1 LVKLLDCMKYTYYK
15 IFYSSSYYLKIIA
28 LSGYV
33 RIQFADTELISSN
46 SRFTASELRFILRGK
61 E

>member
-1 LVKLLDCMKYTYYK
+1 MKYTYYK

-28 LSGYV
+28 LNGYV

-61 E
+61 EW